1 MGGWASG
8 APSILHRN
16 MAFGKDSITTASTSM
31 TSSFIFLTRSV
42 RFFRSFPLAR
52 AAFLPN
58 RVVLVPALVP
68 ALVLG
73 LKVWVLALAVWNV
86 DDGNDDGAKES
97 TCWKNRHC
105 KRRKRD
111 FIIMIV
117 N

>member
-1 MGGWASG
+1 MV
-8 APSILHRN
+8 HRN
-16 MAFGKDSITTASTSM
+16 MAFGKDSVTTASTSM
-31 TSSFIFLTRSV
+31 TSSFCFLTRSV

-58 RVVLVPALVP
+58 RVVLEKELLVLVP
-68 ALVLG
+68 AAVFG
-73 LKVWVLALAVWNV
+73 LKVWVLVLVLAVWNV